1 MSEVWNRGRHVVS
14 ADALP
19 DAVIVIDGEA
29 RLLWANR
36 RAEELFGRSLDDSVG
51 VNAMEFVHPDD
62 LGIAAVSISS
72 VMGKEVG
79 TPIELRVRAA
89 DGWRTVE
96 VIGTPVDDDVLL
108 TLRDLTQRRRW
119 EVAGDHMARFRGI
132 LQNAAPPTFLLDRRG
147 VVCSSSAALTRL
159 FGIDQEDLEDR
170 PLASIIVDEDR
181 EVFET
186 AFAKLAD
193 QSHGDDLRVD
203 FDVRV
208 EGTQGVVFPVS
219 LTLANLLDDP
229 TVEGVVVT
237 MHDVGRRVRAE
248 EGLREANSLLETT
261 LDATAEGVLA
271 VDLEGRITSFNKR
284 FLELWHIPEEVVSSG
299 SDQLTLEYA
308 VRSLVDPGAFLERVE
323 ELYADPEAESH
334 DLIEFRDGRV
344 FERDSRP
351 QKLGSETIGR
361 VWSFR
366 DVTATRALQNEL
378 ARQASQDS
386 LTGLAN
392 QKLFRQL
399 VAESLEAM
407 SEPTDRLAVL
417 FLDLDAFKNLNDS
430 LGHSAGDEM
439 LVNVASRLGL
449 CVRSQDSVA
458 RMGGDEFAVLLNSLD
473 DRVEA
478 EEIARR
484 VLNTLA
490 DPIQIAGRAMGT
502 SASIGIAYGRPGDT
516 ADNLLRN
523 ADLAMYVAK
532 NEGRNRFRVYQQ
544 EMHLEAL
551 RRLEVESGLRG
562 AAVRGELEV
571 HYQPIVQTAT
581 GSLKAFEALVRW
593 AHPQHGLLGPA
604 EFVPEAE
611 QSDLIHEIGRHVL
624 AVACR
629 QLAEWRRSRAG
640 RSVSSVTVNVSP
652 RQLLDDAGLVGFVS
666 DVLADCGLEPS
677 ALVLEITENALMD
690 DPDSAARTLEELTEL
705 GVSLALDDFGTG
717 NSSLSHLRRFPIDS
731 LKIDREFIT
740 EVESKREWS
749 LVVAICQLAHSLGMS
764 VVAEGVETEAQ
775 RAVLVDIG
783 CDLAQGYLF
792 ARPFP
797 ADAAT
802 SYLLEQM
809 AATKR

>member
-1 MSEVWNRGRHVVS
+1 MSEVWNRGRRFVS
-14 ADALP
+14 VDDLP
-19 DAVIVIDGEA
+19 DAVIVIDREA
-29 RLLWANR
+29 RLRWANK
-36 RAEELFGRSLDDSVG
+36 RAEDLFGRSLDESVG
-51 VNAMEFVHPDD
+51 LDAMDFVHPDD

-72 VMGKEVG
+72 VTNKDVG
-79 TPIELRVRAA
+79 TPLELRVRAA
-89 DGWRTVE
+89 DGWRTAE
-96 VIGTPVDDDVLL
+96 VIGTPMGDEVLL

-119 EVAGDHMARFRGI
+119 EVAGDHMARFRVI

-147 VVCSSSAALTRL
+147 VVRSSSAALTRS

-170 PLASIIVDEDR
+170 PLAGIIVDEDR

-186 AFAKLAD
+186 AFRKLS
-193 QSHGDDLRVD
+193 SHREGDELRTDL
-203 FDVRV
+203 DVRIAGAR
-208 EGTQGVVFPVS
+208 GTVFPVS

-229 TVEGVVVT
+229 TVEGVVAT

-248 EGLREANSLLETT
+248 DGLREANSLLETT
-261 LDATAEGVLA
+261 LDATVEGVLA
-271 VDLEGRITSFNKR
+271 VDLDGRITSFNKR

-299 SDQLTLEYA
+299 SDQLSLEYA
-308 VRSLVDPGAFLERVE
+308 VRALVDPDAFLERVE

-334 DLIEFRDGRV
+334 DLIEFLDGRV

-399 VAESLEAM
+399 VGESLSAM
-407 SEPTDRLAVL
+407 SSASDRIAVL
-417 FLDLDAFKNLNDS
+417 FIDLDAFKNLNDS

-449 CVRSQDSVA
+449 CVRSHDSVA
-458 RMGGDEFAVLLNSLD
+458 RLGGDEFAVLLNAID
-473 DRVEA
+473 DRVEV

-484 VLNTLA
+484 ILNTLA
-490 DPIQIAGRAMGT
+490 DPIQISGRPMGT

-532 NEGRNRFRVYQQ
+532 NEGRNRFRAYQS

-562 AAVRGELEV
+562 AALRGELEV
-571 HYQPIVQTAT
+571 HYQPIVRTAT
-581 GSLKAFEALVRW
+581 GSVAAFEALVRW
-593 AHPQHGLLGPA
+593 AHPEQGLLGPA
-604 EFVPEAE
+604 AFIPEAE

-624 AVACR
+624 SVACK
-629 QLAEWRRSRAG
+629 QLAQWRGNCAERPMPSI
-640 RSVSSVTVNVSP
+640 TVNVSP
-652 RQLLDDAGLVGFVS
+652 RQLLDDPGLVGFVS
-666 DVLADCGLEPS
+666 DLLADCGLGPS
-677 ALVLEITENALMD
+677 ALVLEMTETALVD
-690 DPDSAARTLEELTEL
+690 DPDSAARTLEELTSL
-705 GVSLALDDFGTG
+705 GVRLALDDFGTG
-717 NSSLSHLRRFPIDS
+717 HSSLSHLRRFPIDS
-731 LKIDREFIT
+731 LKIDREFIA
-740 EVESKREWS
+740 EVESKRERS
-749 LVVAICQLAHSLGMS
+749 MVMAISQLAHSLGKS

-792 ARPFP
+792 ARPLTES
-797 ADAAT
+797 AAT
-802 SYLLEQM
+802 AYLLDRIT
-809 AATKR
+809 AS